1 MIIGRHSDRL
11 GSGKSAFIKAR
22 VAAAILLGATILLP
36 VLLSGYSYSVREMIL
51 AMILLDVCLYPTLRY
66 FARQESDLP
75 VLPVLCL
82 SFAVQYTLPIFSQEP
97 GIPLA
102 FGFRYL
108 NGADIEAALVL
119 TIAGVILLEAS
130 YYFIVS
136 RKALSS
142 LPAVSLPLT
151 KGRAEIYCVSVF
163 IIFMLLPW
171 LVTALTTET
180 YLQVSSII
188 NLLQNQVLVAIA
200 VLGWFVY
207 SGQASWWHRILLH
220 VVVATVALRSFSTTM
235 VELMM
240 LPLAVLFMTR
250 WLYLRRLPVM
260 QLATIAL
267 LFLFLSPVKHDIRR
281 SVGEDLQ
288 TAEASATTRASDW
301 IEQASIHW
309 LDTLSGRRDLSE
321 SVSYAAE
328 RTDMIHNFAHI
339 YSLTPSVLP
348 YQYGDTYTYLAIT
361 WIPRVIWPEK
371 PQANA
376 ANNYYAVAYEIST
389 EEGIKHS
396 SFGVSL
402 IAEGYINFG
411 VAGVFLIM
419 IVLGGVLATLQH
431 VFAGPSSGPGGQAI
445 FVATFVYFLNGIGT
459 SAEIM
464 FGGLIQNLLCAS
476 LLLWSVSRRT
486 SVRGAS
492 HELIRTYYPRI
503 TGAR

>member
-1 MIIGRHSDRL
+1 MRL
-11 GSGKSAFIKAR
+11 
-22 VAAAILLGATILLP
+22 AAAILLGATILLP
-36 VLLSGYSYSVREMIL
+36 LLLSGYSYSVREMIL
-51 AMILLDVCLYPTLRY
+51 AMVLLDVCLYPTLRY
-66 FARQESDLP
+66 FARREGGLP
-75 VLPVLCL
+75 VLPALCI
-82 SFAVQYTLPIFSQEP
+82 SFAVQYTIPIFSQEP
-97 GIPLA
+97 GIRLA
-102 FGFRYL
+102 FGFRNL
-108 NGADIEAALVL
+108 DGTDIEAALVL
-119 TIAGVILLEAS
+119 TIVGVILLETV
-130 YYFIVS
+130 YYFIVG
-136 RKALSS
+136 RKALNS

-171 LVTALTTET
+171 LEKTLSAET

-188 NLLQNQVLVAIA
+188 NLFQNQVLVAIA
-200 VLGWFVY
+200 VLGWIVY
-207 SGQASWWHRILLH
+207 SGQATWWHKTLLY
-220 VVVATVALRSFSTTM
+220 VVVATVALRGFSTTM
-235 VELMM
+235 VELMI

-250 WLYLRRLPVM
+250 WLYVRRLPVM

-267 LFLFLSPVKHDIRR
+267 LFLFLSPVKKDIRR
-281 SVGEDLQ
+281 SLGEDLQ

-301 IEQASIHW
+301 IEQASSHW

-321 SVSYAAE
+321 SASYAAE
-328 RTDMIHNFAHI
+328 RTDMIHSFAHI

-348 YQYGDTYTYLAIT
+348 YQYGDTYSYLAIT

-371 PQANA
+371 PLANA
-376 ANNYYAVAYEIST
+376 ANSYYAVAYEIST

-402 IAEGYINFG
+402 IAEGYMNFG
-411 VAGVFLIM
+411 VAGVVLIM
-419 IVLGGVLATLQH
+419 IILGGALATLRH

-486 SVRGAS
+486 SAPAAS
-492 HELIRTYYPRI
+492 HQLIRTSYPGRI
-503 TGAR
+503 AGAR